1 MPDTSADGVDHVDVR
16 GPRFAAW
23 VTTGVLAAV
32 IVLSAVS
39 IRAATALLAFQA
51 VVFAIGAIRG
61 PRSHPYGWIYAR
73 LVAPRIGSATERE
86 PVPPLRF
93 AQLVGLVFAL
103 VGLAGF
109 VAGLPL
115 LGIVATALALFAAF
129 LNAAFGICL
138 GCKIYPLAARLR
150 PAGDSA

>member
-23 VTTGVLAAV
+23 VTTGMLAAV

-103 VGLAGF
+103 IGLRWF
-109 VAGLPL
+109 RRRDS
-115 LGIVATALALFAAF
+115 
-129 LNAAFGICL
+129 
-138 GCKIYPLAARLR
+138 AARRSRDSLGALR
-150 PAGDSA
+150 RLPQRGLRYLPGLQALSPGRAITARR

>member
-39 IRAATALLAFQA
+39 IPAATALLAFQA

-73 LVAPRIGSATERE
+73 LVAPRIGPATERE

-115 LGIVATALALFAAF
+115 LGVVATALALFAAF